1 MVSRQAIWSKKR
13 YAEDSEFRK
22 RLVARAHGRYRAHKD
37 EITESLRERYRAD
50 PEYRERKRKRGRRI
64 SDDLYDVLFA
74 RQGGVCAI
82 CKQKHHGR
90 LHADHCHWT
99 GKLRGLLCPKCNL
112 SLGLHNDDTD
122 RLLAAVAYLVASRC
136 DIGSADVGAITTEI
150 AERSRR
156 RLEALLR
163 TAFASRPSRSERA
176 SSRHGA
182 TSQLN
187 QFARQRD

>member
-22 RLVARAHGRYRAHKD
+22 RLVGRALGHYRAHKD

-82 CKQKHHGR
+82 CKQKHHSR
-90 LHADHCHWT
+90 LHADHCHST
-99 GKLRGLLCPKCNL
+99 GKLRRLLCPKCNL
-112 SLGLHNDDTD
+112 SLGLHNDDPD
-122 RLLAAVAYLVASRC
+122 SMLAAVAYLEVWLQE
-136 DIGSADVGAITTEI
+136 IGSADAGVI
-150 AERSRR
+150 AAGIVERLRR
-156 RLEALLR
+156 RLEVLVRAALALR
-163 TAFASRPSRSERA
+163 
-176 SSRHGA
+176 
-182 TSQLN
+182 
-187 QFARQRD
+187 RQE